1 MRKRLEN
8 EEISYKPSSST
19 TSVIDTNAKSEAA
32 TKKSASTIAAEVADK
47 LAASSSSQFIMT
59 SVLETFAAEEAKNAG
74 LASESMSKP
83 EQPIHLPDQYAF
95 LSAPQLFATPNHSY
109 PSALVHPPTMQNPA
123 AAPQVHPPTMQNPA
137 VAPQGQYIMMGNS
150 SSQQF
155 LESSGGIISPYGYG
169 SIPPL
174 PPGPPLPMPPLPM
187 ENPMMP
193 LTHQTLQI
201 PPQPQQQAH
210 VTQHPP
216 ITMTQQAPAAPSFLP
231 IQPPGNVYYGNHV
244 PF

>member
-123 AAPQVHPPTMQNPA
+123 AAPQ
-137 VAPQGQYIMMGNS
+137 GQYIMMGNS

-174 PPGPPLPMPPLPM
+174 PPGPPLPM

-193 LTHQTLQI
+193 LTNQTLQI